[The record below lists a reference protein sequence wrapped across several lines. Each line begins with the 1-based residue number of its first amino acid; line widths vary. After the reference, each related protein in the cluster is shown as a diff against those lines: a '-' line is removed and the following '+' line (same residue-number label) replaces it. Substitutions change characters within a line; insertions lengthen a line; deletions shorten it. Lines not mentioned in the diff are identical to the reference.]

1 MLFRS
6 IVAKNI
12 DKWKDQIR
20 QSNLYKVQNH
30 KKQIG
35 ISIIKEKINN
45 VGDLEKIM
53 LKYIDEFS
61 RIMSI

>member
-1 MLFRS
+1 MNYK
-6 IVAKNI
+6 IW
-12 DKWKDQIR
+12 DK
-20 QSNLYKVQNH
+20 
-30 KKQIG
+30 
-35 ISIIKEKINN
+35 KEKINN